1 MGDRMS
7 AITDHDVEFA
17 QAVVALA
24 RQHGMTGIS
33 MEFRQNFDLSQC
45 TGCYCGK
52 RITWS
57 EGRHGDGEDIK
68 FRTEAEV
75 SFPEKAKVAP

>member
-1 MGDRMS
+1 MT
-7 AITDHDVEFA
+7 AVTDHDVEFA

-24 RQHGMTGIS
+24 RKHGMTGIS
-33 MEFRQNFDLSQC
+33 MEFRQNFDLSQS

-57 EGRHGDGEDIK
+57 EGRHGDEATIK
-68 FRTEAEV
+68 FRTEAEA
-75 SFPEKAKVAP
+75 SFPEKAKVTP

>member
-1 MGDRMS
+1 MT
-7 AITDHDVEFA
+7 AVTDHDVEFA

-24 RQHGMTGIS
+24 RKHGMTGIS
-33 MEFRQNFDLSQC
+33 MEFRQNFDLSQS

-57 EGRHGDGEDIK
+57 EGRHGSGAQIE
-68 FRTEAEV
+68 FRTEAKA
-75 SFPEKAKVAP
+75 SFPEKTEVTP

>member
-1 MGDRMS
+1 MS
-7 AITDHDVEFA
+7 AVTDQDVEFA
-17 QAVVALA
+17 RAVVALA

-33 MEFRQNFDLSQC
+33 MEFRQNFDLAQV

-57 EGRHGDGEDIK
+57 EGRHGDSADIR
-68 FRTEAEV
+68 FRTEAEA
-75 SFPEKAKVAP
+75 SFPERSKVMP

>member
-1 MGDRMS
+1 MS
-7 AITDHDVEFA
+7 AVTDHDVEFA

-33 MEFRQNFDLSQC
+33 MEFRQNFDLSQK
-45 TGCYCGK
+45 TGCYCSK

-57 EGRHGDGEDIK
+57 EGRHGDGADIR
-68 FRTEAEV
+68 FRTEAEA
-75 SFPEKAKVAP
+75 SFPEIAKVKP

>member
-1 MGDRMS
+1 M
-7 AITDHDVEFA
+7 AAVTDQDVSFA

-24 RQHGMTGIS
+24 RKHGMTGIS
-33 MEFRQNFDLSQC
+33 MEFRQNFDLSQS

-57 EGRHGDGEDIK
+57 EGRHGDGAEIK
-68 FRTEAEV
+68 FRTEAEA
-75 SFPEKAKVAP
+75 SFPEKAKVTP

>member
-1 MGDRMS
+1 MS
-7 AITDHDVEFA
+7 AVSEQDVEFA

-24 RQHGMTGIS
+24 RLHGMTGIT
-33 MEFRQNFDLSQC
+33 MEFRQNFDLSQV

-57 EGRHGDGEDIK
+57 EGRHGDGAQIE
-68 FRTEAEV
+68 FRTDAKA
-75 SFPEKAKVAP
+75 SFPERPEVKP

>member
-1 MGDRMS
+1 MT
-7 AITDHDVEFA
+7 AITDHDIAFA

-33 MEFRQNFDLSQC
+33 MEFRQNFDLAQV

-57 EGRHGDGEDIK
+57 EGRHGDSSDIK
-68 FRTEAEV
+68 FRTEAEA
-75 SFPEKAKVAP
+75 SFPELPEVQP

>member
-1 MGDRMS
+1 MT
-7 AITDHDVEFA
+7 AVTDEDVEFA

-24 RQHGMTGIS
+24 RRHGMTGIS
-33 MEFRQNFDLSQC
+33 MEFRQNFDLSQK

-57 EGRHGDGEDIK
+57 EGRHGVGADIK
-68 FRTEAEV
+68 FRTEAEA
-75 SFPEKAKVAP
+75 SFPETAKVTP

>member
-1 MGDRMS
+1 MS

-33 MEFRQNFDLSQC
+33 MEFRQNFDLSQR

-68 FRTEAEV
+68 FRTEAEA